1 MDTDE
6 ETENLPED
14 PEIEIDNEEFVEELE
29 EEETESIYDPDDFI
43 SGSKISDGG
52 SLSLDTLEFEQ
63 YFNLTVLDES
73 TLVFSS
79 GNYIN
84 FLDVETK
91 EVSFRRSALGGG
103 LGHIRKNN
111 NPEYPYF
118 AVAESGNKPI
128 IILYVWPT
136 LEIICIL
143 RGGAEK
149 IYTNMDFNPD
159 GDLLVSQ
166 SGEPDFLITIW
177 DWQRHTILLRTKS
190 YVNDVYKVK
199 FSPYV
204 AGQLTTCGLA
214 HIKFWKMAS
223 TFTGLK
229 LKGELGRFGKTEYSD
244 IVGVLPM
251 PDAKVVSGCS
261 WGNIL
266 VWDDGLIT
274 FEVFRSLRRKCHEA
288 PIMQFYYVDGEL
300 WTISM
305 DGHVKVW
312 WFEKIDQADPPDDD
326 RVILV
331 DPTYDFYT
339 PGVKLMSIEKRNHAD
354 ASDTFWYA
362 QDGNGG
368 IWLIDLNTDEE
379 PKASQQLYVC
389 HGGKVVGLAACPFG
403 PYIATLGELGTFYL
417 YNYLSKKRVLEH
429 RFPAGATFR
438 VCCLQIREPF
448 EAEPTNLVFSV
459 PQVIKPHNKPITVMS
474 VNREGTLLVT
484 AGQDAT
490 IFIFKI
496 TIESHKDLLVP
507 IGFYPTTDVVTTMT
521 WHQETEILLGCMQGQ
536 LMLIQLPSD
545 EQPYT
550 GVSFLLE
557 LEPVLNHFRSYKSQ
571 IRRDQKIAEI
581 ENRKAE
587 KVARKRKE
595 MEKIKK
601 DNPGLDIDEEIFLAD
616 SESEEELEPLFF
628 PEVPNRIIWL
638 KYTKE
643 DTIWLSMAGFDAGII
658 YEYNINQKDE
668 VPVRFRWLDGAESME
683 VTTVKE
689 KGILTFMDSSKKRKD
704 GKHILLKDETSVT
717 VHEKCRK
724 IYNKQS
730 YIDAALAEQSS
741 KPSASRRSNQPLFD
755 FKGHCLFCGK
765 DASDQFIERQKKLN
779 QSRREKVNEVTQ
791 LDFKQKVI
799 DAAKTTRKSDEW
811 SNAVVFRIENE
822 IDLIAAEGR
831 STIIAPNKS
840 QDNDKVNTK
849 ITSIAH
855 AIIAATRPKSYRSAL
870 QVGLGAL
877 IHRKYGSRDLLEIV
891 SATGFCCTYN
901 EVQHYEISCLT
912 QRNEDIVPSE
922 SLTQFV
928 FDNADLNIDTLDGTN
943 TFHAM
948 EGIQCTTPEPSKSEG
963 TIMERVKKIPNAGT
977 LGEFGA
983 MPIVAFQRKAKTGL
997 YQIGSSSLESII
1009 GSNFGQVKFSRK
1021 KRVLPMRGFTSS
1033 VKLHDEVVPVDLYT
1047 IFRRISFHKKTEYE
1061 LKNYFTYELAPYP
1074 PSLFDEQGMMRK
1086 SRKSVFYDL
1095 FNPVETPSNIGSA
1108 LYVIDGGFLL
1118 HRVPWEL
1125 RERFSSILNKY
1136 VEYVKKYFGSRSI
1149 IVFDGYPDD
1158 PGEKSTKSAERL
1170 RRNKFMAANVKFD
1183 ESMLLTISKDKF
1195 LSNEGNKKRMIS
1207 MLIKKFSEENI
1218 SVEQAAEDADITI
1231 VRRAMENATHSECV
1245 VVVGE
1250 DIDLLVNLWNGHDMD
1265 PVQWGWKITKHG
1277 LLPVPS
1283 TAEQA
1288 PQELLN
1294 NTACKCSKCSK
1305 GCRNA
1310 CGCRKQGMKCSP
1322 ICYNCRGASCSNT
1335 PDEIID
1341 DTNLMDD
1348 EVKLSDN
1355 DDELDELPD
1364 DEDLKVDQL
1373 IQSASTSKRSKFN

>member
-1 MDTDE
+1 METLTVTLAHKDNYIGTLETD
-6 ETENLPED
+6 LED
-14 PEIEIDNEEFVEELE
+14 LKLSLKQEIDRLSRDNKLKDQHIKRLERNTKTLDDEVFEVEQSYLSTISSQKVLSQEINEHVCKIQSLEQKLLDGGLDNVKELE
-29 EEETESIYDPDDFI
+29 ERNKFLSDQI
-43 SGSKISDGG
+43 S
-52 SLSLDTLEFEQ
+52 Q
-63 YFNLTVLDES
+63 
-73 TLVFSS
+73 
-79 GNYIN
+79 
-84 FLDVETK
+84 VE
-91 EVSFRRSALGGG
+91 V
-103 LGHIRKNN
+103 KNTQLIV
-111 NPEYPYF
+111 EL
-118 AVAESGNKPI
+118 NK
-128 IILYVWPT
+128 Y
-136 LEIICIL
+136 
-143 RGGAEK
+143 
-149 IYTNMDFNPD
+149 
-159 GDLLVSQ
+159 Q
-166 SGEPDFLITIW
+166 
-177 DWQRHTILLRTKS
+177 Q
-190 YVNDVYKVK
+190 
-199 FSPYV
+199 
-204 AGQLTTCGLA
+204 
-214 HIKFWKMAS
+214 
-223 TFTGLK
+223 
-229 LKGELGRFGKTEYSD
+229 
-244 IVGVLPM
+244 
-251 PDAKVVSGCS
+251 
-261 WGNIL
+261 
-266 VWDDGLIT
+266 
-274 FEVFRSLRRKCHEA
+274 
-288 PIMQFYYVDGEL
+288 
-300 WTISM
+300 
-305 DGHVKVW
+305 
-312 WFEKIDQADPPDDD
+312 
-326 RVILV
+326 
-331 DPTYDFYT
+331 
-339 PGVKLMSIEKRNHAD
+339 KLMSLE
-354 ASDTFWYA
+354 SDMREMTTERS
-362 QDGNGG
+362 QMLTT
-368 IWLIDLNTDEE
+368 INTLE
-379 PKASQQLYVC
+379 QQ
-389 HGGKVVGLAACPFG
+389 
-403 PYIATLGELGTFYL
+403 
-417 YNYLSKKRVLEH
+417 S
-429 RFPAGATFR
+429 
-438 VCCLQIREPF
+438 
-448 EAEPTNLVFSV
+448 EAYTCMTNE
-459 PQVIKPHNKPITVMS
+459 IKNTH
-474 VNREGTLLVT
+474 
-484 AGQDAT
+484 
-490 IFIFKI
+490 
-496 TIESHKDLLVP
+496 
-507 IGFYPTTDVVTTMT
+507 
-521 WHQETEILLGCMQGQ
+521 
-536 LMLIQLPSD
+536 LP
-545 EQPYT
+545 
-550 GVSFLLE
+550 
-557 LEPVLNHFRSYKSQ
+557 
-571 IRRDQKIAEI
+571 
-581 ENRKAE
+581 
-587 KVARKRKE
+587 
-595 MEKIKK
+595 
-601 DNPGLDIDEEIFLAD
+601 
-616 SESEEELEPLFF
+616 
-628 PEVPNRIIWL
+628 
-638 KYTKE
+638 
-643 DTIWLSMAGFDAGII
+643 
-658 YEYNINQKDE
+658 
-668 VPVRFRWLDGAESME
+668 

-779 QSRREKVNEVTQ
+779 QSRREKVHEVTK

-831 STIIAPNKS
+831 
-840 QDNDKVNTK
+840 
-849 ITSIAH
+849 
-855 AIIAATRPKSYRSAL
+855 Y
-870 QVGLGAL
+870 
-877 IHRKYGSRDLLEIV
+877 LE
-891 SATGFCCTYN
+891 A
-901 EVQHYEISCLT
+901 
-912 QRNEDIVPSE
+912 NEDQC
-922 SLTQFV
+922 QFV
-928 FDNADLNIDTLDGTN
+928 LSDILKDYSGPIP
-943 TFHAM
+943 
-948 EGIQCTTPEPSKSEG
+948 TTHILKKRLENVYG
-963 TIMERVKKIPNAGT
+963 DDIIVTIV
-977 LGEFGA
+977 GEYV
-983 MPIVAFQRKAKTGL
+983 MSLSTGVIGDENVNCHL
-997 YQIGSSSLESII
+997 SDQIGSSSLESII

-1250 DIDLLVNLWNGHDMD
+1250 DIDLLATLPATEEAARLHSMRAFLQVNLWNGHDMD

-1294 NTACKCSKCSK
+1294 NTACKCSK

>member
-1 MDTDE
+1 M
-6 ETENLPED
+6 ED
-14 PEIEIDNEEFVEELE
+14 
-29 EEETESIYDPDDFI
+29 SKCFI
-43 SGSKISDGG
+43 CGD
-52 SLSLDTLEFEQ
+52 SL
-63 YFNLTVLDES
+63 
-73 TLVFSS
+73 
-79 GNYIN
+79 
-84 FLDVETK
+84 
-91 EVSFRRSALGGG
+91 
-103 LGHIRKNN
+103 
-111 NPEYPYF
+111 
-118 AVAESGNKPI
+118 
-128 IILYVWPT
+128 
-136 LEIICIL
+136 
-143 RGGAEK
+143 
-149 IYTNMDFNPD
+149 
-159 GDLLVSQ
+159 
-166 SGEPDFLITIW
+166 
-177 DWQRHTILLRTKS
+177 
-190 YVNDVYKVK
+190 
-199 FSPYV
+199 
-204 AGQLTTCGLA
+204 
-214 HIKFWKMAS
+214 
-223 TFTGLK
+223 
-229 LKGELGRFGKTEYSD
+229 
-244 IVGVLPM
+244 
-251 PDAKVVSGCS
+251 
-261 WGNIL
+261 
-266 VWDDGLIT
+266 
-274 FEVFRSLRRKCHEA
+274 
-288 PIMQFYYVDGEL
+288 
-300 WTISM
+300 
-305 DGHVKVW
+305 
-312 WFEKIDQADPPDDD
+312 
-326 RVILV
+326 
-331 DPTYDFYT
+331 
-339 PGVKLMSIEKRNHAD
+339 
-354 ASDTFWYA
+354 
-362 QDGNGG
+362 
-368 IWLIDLNTDEE
+368 
-379 PKASQQLYVC
+379 
-389 HGGKVVGLAACPFG
+389 
-403 PYIATLGELGTFYL
+403 
-417 YNYLSKKRVLEH
+417 
-429 RFPAGATFR
+429 
-438 VCCLQIREPF
+438 
-448 EAEPTNLVFSV
+448 
-459 PQVIKPHNKPITVMS
+459 
-474 VNREGTLLVT
+474 
-484 AGQDAT
+484 
-490 IFIFKI
+490 
-496 TIESHKDLLVP
+496 
-507 IGFYPTTDVVTTMT
+507 
-521 WHQETEILLGCMQGQ
+521 QGQ
-536 LMLIQLPSD
+536 
-545 EQPYT
+545 
-550 GVSFLLE
+550 
-557 LEPVLNHFRSYKSQ
+557 
-571 IRRDQKIAEI
+571 
-581 ENRKAE
+581 
-587 KVARKRKE
+587 
-595 MEKIKK
+595 
-601 DNPGLDIDEEIFLAD
+601 
-616 SESEEELEPLFF
+616 
-628 PEVPNRIIWL
+628 
-638 KYTKE
+638 
-643 DTIWLSMAGFDAGII
+643 
-658 YEYNINQKDE
+658 
-668 VPVRFRWLDGAESME
+668 

-779 QSRREKVNEVTQ
+779 QSRREKVHEVTK

-831 STIIAPNKS
+831 Y
-840 QDNDKVNTK
+840 
-849 ITSIAH
+849 H
-855 AIIAATRPKSYRSAL
+855 
-870 QVGLGAL
+870 G
-877 IHRKYGSRDLLEIV
+877 
-891 SATGFCCTYN
+891 
-901 EVQHYEISCLT
+901 SCLG
-912 QRNEDIVPSE
+912 EYVM
-922 SLTQFV
+922 SL
-928 FDNADLNIDTLDGTN
+928 
-943 TFHAM
+943 
-948 EGIQCTTPEPSKSEG
+948 S
-963 TIMERVKKIPNAGT
+963 
-977 LGEFGA
+977 
-983 MPIVAFQRKAKTGL
+983 TGVIGDENVNCHL
-997 YQIGSSSLESII
+997 SDQIGSSSLESII

-1021 KRVLPMRGFTSS
+1021 KRVLSMRGFTSS

-1108 LYVIDGGFLL
+1108 LYVIDGGFVL

-1231 VRRAMENATHSECV
+1231 VRRAMENATMCGCGRRRHRSFDEIGAAGEQVIAALYAGSLLRSSSLNEIRFKLFTKSLVQNNFNLATLPATEEAARLHSMRAF
-1245 VVVGE
+1245 
-1250 DIDLLVNLWNGHDMD
+1250 LQVNLWNGHDMD

-1294 NTACKCSKCSK
+1294 NTACKCSK

>member
-1 MDTDE
+1 M
-6 ETENLPED
+6 ED
-14 PEIEIDNEEFVEELE
+14 
-29 EEETESIYDPDDFI
+29 SKCFI
-43 SGSKISDGG
+43 CGD
-52 SLSLDTLEFEQ
+52 SL
-63 YFNLTVLDES
+63 
-73 TLVFSS
+73 
-79 GNYIN
+79 
-84 FLDVETK
+84 
-91 EVSFRRSALGGG
+91 
-103 LGHIRKNN
+103 
-111 NPEYPYF
+111 
-118 AVAESGNKPI
+118 
-128 IILYVWPT
+128 
-136 LEIICIL
+136 
-143 RGGAEK
+143 
-149 IYTNMDFNPD
+149 
-159 GDLLVSQ
+159 
-166 SGEPDFLITIW
+166 
-177 DWQRHTILLRTKS
+177 
-190 YVNDVYKVK
+190 
-199 FSPYV
+199 
-204 AGQLTTCGLA
+204 
-214 HIKFWKMAS
+214 
-223 TFTGLK
+223 
-229 LKGELGRFGKTEYSD
+229 
-244 IVGVLPM
+244 
-251 PDAKVVSGCS
+251 
-261 WGNIL
+261 
-266 VWDDGLIT
+266 
-274 FEVFRSLRRKCHEA
+274 
-288 PIMQFYYVDGEL
+288 
-300 WTISM
+300 
-305 DGHVKVW
+305 
-312 WFEKIDQADPPDDD
+312 
-326 RVILV
+326 
-331 DPTYDFYT
+331 
-339 PGVKLMSIEKRNHAD
+339 
-354 ASDTFWYA
+354 
-362 QDGNGG
+362 
-368 IWLIDLNTDEE
+368 
-379 PKASQQLYVC
+379 
-389 HGGKVVGLAACPFG
+389 
-403 PYIATLGELGTFYL
+403 
-417 YNYLSKKRVLEH
+417 
-429 RFPAGATFR
+429 
-438 VCCLQIREPF
+438 
-448 EAEPTNLVFSV
+448 
-459 PQVIKPHNKPITVMS
+459 
-474 VNREGTLLVT
+474 
-484 AGQDAT
+484 
-490 IFIFKI
+490 
-496 TIESHKDLLVP
+496 
-507 IGFYPTTDVVTTMT
+507 
-521 WHQETEILLGCMQGQ
+521 QGQ
-536 LMLIQLPSD
+536 
-545 EQPYT
+545 
-550 GVSFLLE
+550 
-557 LEPVLNHFRSYKSQ
+557 
-571 IRRDQKIAEI
+571 
-581 ENRKAE
+581 
-587 KVARKRKE
+587 
-595 MEKIKK
+595 
-601 DNPGLDIDEEIFLAD
+601 
-616 SESEEELEPLFF
+616 
-628 PEVPNRIIWL
+628 
-638 KYTKE
+638 
-643 DTIWLSMAGFDAGII
+643 
-658 YEYNINQKDE
+658 
-668 VPVRFRWLDGAESME
+668 

-689 KGILTFMDSSKKRKD
+689 KGILTFMDSGKKRKD

-779 QSRREKVNEVTQ
+779 QSRREKVHEVTK

-831 STIIAPNKS
+831 Y
-840 QDNDKVNTK
+840 
-849 ITSIAH
+849 H
-855 AIIAATRPKSYRSAL
+855 
-870 QVGLGAL
+870 G
-877 IHRKYGSRDLLEIV
+877 
-891 SATGFCCTYN
+891 
-901 EVQHYEISCLT
+901 SCLG
-912 QRNEDIVPSE
+912 EYVM
-922 SLTQFV
+922 SL
-928 FDNADLNIDTLDGTN
+928 
-943 TFHAM
+943 
-948 EGIQCTTPEPSKSEG
+948 S
-963 TIMERVKKIPNAGT
+963 
-977 LGEFGA
+977 
-983 MPIVAFQRKAKTGL
+983 TGVIGDENVNCHL
-997 YQIGSSSLESII
+997 SDQIGSSSLESII

-1095 FNPVETPSNIGSA
+1095 FNPVETPSNLGSA

-1245 VVVGE
+1245 VVIGE
-1250 DIDLLVNLWNGHDMD
+1250 DIDLLIGAAGEQVIAALYAGSLFRSSSLNEIRFKLFTKSLVQNNFNLATLPATEEAARLHSMRAFLQVNLWNGHDMD

-1294 NTACKCSKCSK
+1294 NTACKCSK

-1373 IQSASTSKRSKFN
+1373 IQLVRGGVQD

>member
-1 MDTDE
+1 ME
-6 ETENLPED
+6 KLLSLPRNYEYSYFKA
-14 PEIEIDNEEFVEELE
+14 ELNGRTSFRIKSVFNEEDCVKWLNEFGDEQLV
-29 EEETESIYDPDDFI
+29 TW
-43 SGSKISDGG
+43 KI
-52 SLSLDTLEFEQ
+52 
-63 YFNLTVLDES
+63 
-73 TLVFSS
+73 
-79 GNYIN
+79 
-84 FLDVETK
+84 
-91 EVSFRRSALGGG
+91 
-103 LGHIRKNN
+103 
-111 NPEYPYF
+111 
-118 AVAESGNKPI
+118 
-128 IILYVWPT
+128 
-136 LEIICIL
+136 
-143 RGGAEK
+143 
-149 IYTNMDFNPD
+149 
-159 GDLLVSQ
+159 
-166 SGEPDFLITIW
+166 
-177 DWQRHTILLRTKS
+177 
-190 YVNDVYKVK
+190 
-199 FSPYV
+199 
-204 AGQLTTCGLA
+204 LTTFPRA
-214 HIKFWKMAS
+214 
-223 TFTGLK
+223 
-229 LKGELGRFGKTEYSD
+229 GR
-244 IVGVLPM
+244 
-251 PDAKVVSGCS
+251 
-261 WGNIL
+261 
-266 VWDDGLIT
+266 
-274 FEVFRSLRRKCHEA
+274 
-288 PIMQFYYVDGEL
+288 
-300 WTISM
+300 
-305 DGHVKVW
+305 
-312 WFEKIDQADPPDDD
+312 
-326 RVILV
+326 
-331 DPTYDFYT
+331 
-339 PGVKLMSIEKRNHAD
+339 
-354 ASDTFWYA
+354 
-362 QDGNGG
+362 
-368 IWLIDLNTDEE
+368 
-379 PKASQQLYVC
+379 
-389 HGGKVVGLAACPFG
+389 
-403 PYIATLGELGTFYL
+403 
-417 YNYLSKKRVLEH
+417 
-429 RFPAGATFR
+429 
-438 VCCLQIREPF
+438 
-448 EAEPTNLVFSV
+448 
-459 PQVIKPHNKPITVMS
+459 
-474 VNREGTLLVT
+474 VN
-484 AGQDAT
+484 
-490 IFIFKI
+490 
-496 TIESHKDLLVP
+496 
-507 IGFYPTTDVVTTMT
+507 
-521 WHQETEILLGCMQGQ
+521 
-536 LMLIQLPSD
+536 
-545 EQPYT
+545 
-550 GVSFLLE
+550 
-557 LEPVLNHFRSYKSQ
+557 SYKSVWRCQ
-571 IRRDQKIAEI
+571 H
-581 ENRKAE
+581 N
-587 KVARKRKE
+587 VYP
-595 MEKIKK
+595 KIKMHNSNSKHTECQAKVTLFLKRYLKGSRSK
-601 DNPGLDIDEEIFLAD
+601 DPEYHLNKDWPFFVELQPSHNHPLEAASALVHRPVSNEVKEKLLGLFHCGHSASSAREALKLELFINDVENYHVNSADGKYLPSLSKIQHFL
-616 SESEEELEPLFF
+616 
-628 PEVPNRIIWL
+628 NN
-638 KYTKE
+638 
-643 DTIWLSMAGFDAGII
+643 
-658 YEYNINQKDE
+658 EYNKQYGSKSEDNLEILKKLINEFNENDS
-668 VPVRFRWLDGAESME
+668 DGKAIFGLHNNHKYVALCTPIMAR

-765 DASDQFIERQKKLN
+765 DASDQFIESHKKLN
-779 QSRREKVNEVTQ
+779 QSRREKVHEVTK

-831 STIIAPNKS
+831 YHGSCCKNYFGEYVQS
-840 QDNDKVNTK
+840 GTK
-849 ITSIAH
+849 RGRPEDEEVT
-855 AIIAATRPKSYRSAL
+855 AAVDYICRY
-870 QVGLGAL
+870 
-877 IHRKYGSRDLLEIV
+877 LE
-891 SATGFCCTYN
+891 A
-901 EVQHYEISCLT
+901 
-912 QRNEDIVPSE
+912 NEDQC
-922 SLTQFV
+922 QFV
-928 FDNADLNIDTLDGTN
+928 LSDILKDYKQSLMRAMKSSGGLSRGRGITDSTLAKWVAT
-943 TFHAM
+943 M
-948 EGIQCTTPEPSKSEG
+948 P
-963 TIMERVKKIPNAGT
+963 TIMEVSQQVESFCGVSFCTTEQHVDARLSRITRDNSDCKKFVDWFLCHNPFPV
-977 LGEFGA
+977 GEYV
-983 MPIVAFQRKAKTGL
+983 MSLSTGVIGDENVNCHL
-997 YQIGSSSLESII
+997 SDQIGSSSLESII

-1033 VKLHDEVVPVDLYT
+1033 VKLHNEVVPVDLYT

-1074 PSLFDEQGMMRK
+1074 PSSFDEQGMMRK

-1250 DIDLLVNLWNGHDMD
+1250 DIDLLGEQVIAALYAGSLLRSSSLNEIRFKLFTKSLVQNNFNLATLPATEEAARLHSMRAFLQVNLWNGHDMD

-1294 NTACKCSKCSK
+1294 NTACKCSK

-1348 EVKLSDN
+1348 EVKLSET

>member
-1 MDTDE
+1 M
-6 ETENLPED
+6 ED
-14 PEIEIDNEEFVEELE
+14 
-29 EEETESIYDPDDFI
+29 SKCFI
-43 SGSKISDGG
+43 CGD
-52 SLSLDTLEFEQ
+52 SL
-63 YFNLTVLDES
+63 
-73 TLVFSS
+73 
-79 GNYIN
+79 
-84 FLDVETK
+84 
-91 EVSFRRSALGGG
+91 
-103 LGHIRKNN
+103 
-111 NPEYPYF
+111 
-118 AVAESGNKPI
+118 
-128 IILYVWPT
+128 
-136 LEIICIL
+136 
-143 RGGAEK
+143 
-149 IYTNMDFNPD
+149 
-159 GDLLVSQ
+159 
-166 SGEPDFLITIW
+166 
-177 DWQRHTILLRTKS
+177 
-190 YVNDVYKVK
+190 
-199 FSPYV
+199 
-204 AGQLTTCGLA
+204 
-214 HIKFWKMAS
+214 
-223 TFTGLK
+223 
-229 LKGELGRFGKTEYSD
+229 
-244 IVGVLPM
+244 
-251 PDAKVVSGCS
+251 
-261 WGNIL
+261 
-266 VWDDGLIT
+266 
-274 FEVFRSLRRKCHEA
+274 
-288 PIMQFYYVDGEL
+288 
-300 WTISM
+300 
-305 DGHVKVW
+305 
-312 WFEKIDQADPPDDD
+312 
-326 RVILV
+326 
-331 DPTYDFYT
+331 
-339 PGVKLMSIEKRNHAD
+339 
-354 ASDTFWYA
+354 
-362 QDGNGG
+362 
-368 IWLIDLNTDEE
+368 
-379 PKASQQLYVC
+379 
-389 HGGKVVGLAACPFG
+389 
-403 PYIATLGELGTFYL
+403 
-417 YNYLSKKRVLEH
+417 
-429 RFPAGATFR
+429 
-438 VCCLQIREPF
+438 
-448 EAEPTNLVFSV
+448 
-459 PQVIKPHNKPITVMS
+459 
-474 VNREGTLLVT
+474 
-484 AGQDAT
+484 
-490 IFIFKI
+490 
-496 TIESHKDLLVP
+496 
-507 IGFYPTTDVVTTMT
+507 
-521 WHQETEILLGCMQGQ
+521 QGQ
-536 LMLIQLPSD
+536 
-545 EQPYT
+545 
-550 GVSFLLE
+550 
-557 LEPVLNHFRSYKSQ
+557 
-571 IRRDQKIAEI
+571 
-581 ENRKAE
+581 
-587 KVARKRKE
+587 
-595 MEKIKK
+595 
-601 DNPGLDIDEEIFLAD
+601 
-616 SESEEELEPLFF
+616 
-628 PEVPNRIIWL
+628 
-638 KYTKE
+638 
-643 DTIWLSMAGFDAGII
+643 
-658 YEYNINQKDE
+658 
-668 VPVRFRWLDGAESME
+668 

-741 KPSASRRSNQPLFD
+741 RPSASRRSNQPLFD

-779 QSRREKVNEVTQ
+779 QSRREKVHEVTK

-831 STIIAPNKS
+831 Y
-840 QDNDKVNTK
+840 
-849 ITSIAH
+849 H
-855 AIIAATRPKSYRSAL
+855 
-870 QVGLGAL
+870 G
-877 IHRKYGSRDLLEIV
+877 
-891 SATGFCCTYN
+891 
-901 EVQHYEISCLT
+901 SCLG
-912 QRNEDIVPSE
+912 EYVM
-922 SLTQFV
+922 SL
-928 FDNADLNIDTLDGTN
+928 
-943 TFHAM
+943 
-948 EGIQCTTPEPSKSEG
+948 S
-963 TIMERVKKIPNAGT
+963 
-977 LGEFGA
+977 
-983 MPIVAFQRKAKTGL
+983 TGVIGDENVNCHL
-997 YQIGSSSLESII
+997 SDQIGSSSLESII

-1183 ESMLLTISKDKF
+1183 ESLLLTISKDKF

-1250 DIDLLVNLWNGHDMD
+1250 DIDLLVTTVKEKGILTFMDSSKKRKDGKHILLKDETSVTVHEKCRKIYNKQSYIDAALAEQSSRPSASRRSNQPLFDFKGHCLFCGKDASDQFIERQKKLNQSRREKVHEVTKLDFKQKVIDAAKTTRKSDEWSNAVVFRIENEIDLIAAEGRYHGSCLKTPSNIGSALYVIDGGFLLHRVPWELRERFSSILNKYVEYVKKYFGSRSIIVFDGYPDDPGEKSTKSAERLRRNKFMAANVKFDESLLLTISKDKFLSNEGNKKRMISMLIKKFSEENISVEQAAEDADITIVRRAMENATHSECVVVVGEDIDLLVIITALAPNSDSLFLMKPGKGNNATADEIGAAGEQVIAALYAGSLLRSSSLNEIRFKLFTKSLVQNNFNLATLPATEEAARLHSMRAFLQVNLWNGHDMD

-1294 NTACKCSKCSK
+1294 NTACKCSK